1 MLCLGIESTAHS
13 FGVGIVNERG
23 KILAN
28 VTSSSFK
35 PEGIHPAEASE
46 HHANF
51 AVETIKAAL
60 SKAKIKS
67 KNINLISFSQGPG
80 LQPCLRIGAVAAR
93 TLAQKLSVP
102 LIGVNHCVAHI
113 EIGKLTTKCK
123 DPIVIYLSG
132 GNSQIIGLSGGVY
145 RIFGETLDI
154 AIGNMFDKFAR
165 SLDLGFPGGP
175 VIDKLAEKGRYIDL
189 PYIVKGT
196 DFSFSGLLTSALQKA
211 KTNKLEDV
219 CFSLVHNSFAM
230 LTEVTERALSHTSK
244 KEVLLT
250 GGVAASI
257 PLKKMMEIMCK
268 ERKAKLYSV
277 PKEYSGDNGA
287 MIAWNGILEYKAG
300 SKTKL
305 EDSEIKP
312 KWRTDEIEIKY

>member
-13 FGVGIVNERG
+13 FGVGIVNDKG
-23 KILAN
+23 KILTN
-28 VTSSSFK
+28 VIASSFK
-35 PEGIHPAEASE
+35 PEGIHPTEASE
-46 HHANF
+46 HHANI
-51 AVETIKAAL
+51 AVETIKNAV
-60 SKAKIKS
+60 KEAKIKP
-67 KNINLISFSQGPG
+67 KDINLIAFSQGPG

-93 TLAQKLSVP
+93 ILTQKLSIP

-113 EIGKLTTKCK
+113 EIGKLTTRCK
-123 DPIVIYLSG
+123 DPMVIYLSG

-165 SLDLGFPGGP
+165 ELNLGFPGGP
-175 VIDKLAEKGRYIDL
+175 IIDKLAEKGKYIEL
-189 PYIVKGT
+189 PYIVKGM

-230 LTEVTERALSHTSK
+230 LTEVTERALSHTAK

-268 ERKAKLYSV
+268 ERGAVCYSV
-277 PKEYSGDNGA
+277 PKQYSGDNGA

-300 SKTKL
+300 NKTKL
-305 EDSEIKP
+305 ESSYIKP
-312 KWRTDEIEIKY
+312 KWRTDELRIVY